1 MLTLEPMARVRIV
14 CGSPATERVINALY
28 DFGSVQITKS
38 SVFEAGKPLDSFS
51 PISNKLIALRSA
63 EKMLGL
69 KGGEAQAEEP
79 LPDLKD
85 VLSGAGKTDISELED
100 IESELAETRAKRQ
113 ALLES
118 GKALAPFKALRIPCS
133 AFTRNPRMRFAY
145 FSLKGDFNALKKELD
160 ACHAEA
166 LMVADGK
173 DAYALVASHEETAAK
188 AQEICAKHA
197 SAFYAIPAVVG
208 NAKTFLECAER
219 AERDEKSAAAREA
232 ALLKKKAAFA
242 KKYGAAIVRSR
253 KELEEHARLSS
264 LPVMFGGTQNLV
276 AIEGW
281 LPVKNMRELER
292 AVDKATVGKAV
303 VEQLHT
309 KDNPP
314 AVLKNPRMLKP
325 FEFLVEFFS
334 LPSAHEF
341 DPTFFISLSFP
352 LFFGMILGDIG
363 YGLVALL
370 LSLFMFTKFKKKG
383 FFRSVAG
390 MMLLSS
396 IATIIFGWIYG
407 EFFGFEH
414 ILGYELH
421 PLIPRVESEG
431 LTFLMALCIFIG
443 LMHIALGFFIGLV
456 TAIHERKWKHAVAKA
471 SWLAVEFGLF
481 CFLALSMEST
491 LFEVVKMAAVL
502 LPADAWGI
510 LAISGIAGLAIT
522 EGVPALV
529 ELPGLISNLFSYLR
543 IMALGVSGVVLA
555 LIIDGIPLN
564 PNFTDPMSALSFILF
579 AAMFA
584 VCHAGALALGMF
596 ESSIQS
602 LRLHYVEFFSKFY
615 HGGGLPFVPLRRK

>member
-1 MLTLEPMARVRIV
+1 MLTLEPMAKVRVV
-14 CGSPATERVINALY
+14 CGRPATERVISSLY
-28 DFGSVQITKS
+28 EFGSVQITKS
-38 SVFEAGKPLDSFS
+38 SVFDAGKPLDSFS

-79 LPDLKD
+79 LPGLRDALAKANAID
-85 VLSGAGKTDISELED
+85 TAELEG
-100 IESELAETRAKRQ
+100 IESELSEIRAKKQ

-118 GKALAPFKALRIPCS
+118 GKALAPFRQLRLPCS
-133 AFTRNPRMRFAY
+133 TFARNPKLRFMY

-160 ACHAEA
+160 ASHAEA
-166 LMVADGK
+166 LRVADGK
-173 DAYALVASHEETAAK
+173 DVYALVASHEETAAK

-208 NAKTFLECAER
+208 NAKTFPECAEHT
-219 AERDEKSAAAREA
+219 ERDGKSVSAREA
-232 ALLKKKAAFA
+232 ALLKRKGAFA
-242 KKYGAAIVRSR
+242 GKYGAAIVRSR

-281 LPVKNMRELER
+281 LPVKRMAELER
-292 AVDKATVGKAV
+292 AVDKATAGKAV

-309 KDNPP
+309 KDSPP
-314 AVLKNPRMLKP
+314 AVLRNPKLLKP

-363 YGLVALL
+363 YGVAALL
-370 LSLFMFTKFKKKG
+370 LSLFMFTKFKKG

-396 IATIIFGWIYG
+396 ISTIIFGWIYG
-407 EFFGFEH
+407 EFFGFEN
-414 ILGYELH
+414 IFGYELH
-421 PLIPRVESEG
+421 PMIPRVESEG

-443 LMHIALGFFIGLV
+443 LMHIALGFFIGLI
-456 TAIHERKWKHAVAKA
+456 TAIHERKWKHAAAKA

-481 CFLALSMEST
+481 CFLTLSMEST
-491 LFEVVKMAAVL
+491 LFGVINVVAIL

-510 LAISGIAGLAIT
+510 LAIGGVVGLAIT

-555 LIIDGIPLN
+555 LIINKIPLSFN
-564 PNFTDPMSALSFILF
+564 AGDPASIVTFVLF
-579 AAMFA
+579 AAMFTL
-584 VCHAGALALGMF
+584 CHVGAFALGMF
-596 ESSIQS
+596 ESSVQS

-615 HGGGLPFVPLRRK
+615 HGGGLPFVPLRRR